1 MFNGDKVREI
11 SKELTLLLMYLNRFT
26 NNRRSYTDTD
36 IGFYA
41 WKGYDFDTLDELDE
55 EDYIRQGSHRSK
67 SVYLTKEGI
76 KKAQELL
83 EKYMAFDL
91 IQKSGGDVIE

>member
-1 MFNGDKVREI
+1 MFDEDKAREI

-26 NNRRSYTDTD
+26 DSRRSDTNLE
-36 IGFYA
+36 FYA
-41 WKGYDFDTLDELDE
+41 WKGYDFNVLDKLDE

-67 SVYLTKEGI
+67 SAYLTKEGI

-83 EKYMAFDL
+83 EKYMAVDL
-91 IQKSGGDVIE
+91 IQKSGGDIIE